1 MWKQLLNIS
10 SQLKN
15 MEIDKLIRKGN
26 ASIFS
31 EWIKKHADKE
41 FADLLDKAEEEN
53 RKRLRLR

>member
-1 MWKQLLNIS
+1 
-10 SQLKN
+10 
-15 MEIDKLIRKGN
+15 MEVDKLFKKGN
-26 ASIFS
+26 AAVFL

>member
-1 MWKQLLNIS
+1 
-10 SQLKN
+10 

-41 FADLLDKAEEEN
+41 FVDLLDKAEEEN